1 MHIYFTDRYQ
11 RVKIS
16 NFYNFW
22 SIIKHR
28 GCQGSILG
36 PVLFNI
42 FLCDM
47 FFMIDTVDIDID
59 TEAVLLIAFL
69 IVQKKTNVN

>member
-1 MHIYFTDRYQ
+1 
-11 RVKIS
+11 
-16 NFYNFW
+16 
-22 SIIKHR
+22 
-28 GCQGSILG
+28 
-36 PVLFNI
+36 
-42 FLCDM
+42 M